1 MHNAVDNMDGSS
13 DEHHVVVGRME
24 MGPEGLRLLEDNNG
38 NRILYG
44 EKVIVDEED
53 EREEEEE
60 EDEEDGGGGGLGGP
74 GVVDHHHHRHGSSNN
89 AHKLQFVQ
97 HLGYQEQHQQ
107 IENHNS
113 IDGGGEEQQQQQPH
127 HHNGDAGYGVGGR
140 PLHHQQQQEDGED
153 DVEEPKLGEL
163 GRAMLMVDGVNNKV
177 GEDGRDRPASDV
189 DVGTA
194 QSPHPGSGGGGGAG
208 AGGSGGKS
216 GRGGGKT
223 SREPPIEWS
232 EGATSVLL
240 QAFGEKYRALDRG
253 NFTSKIWADIAA
265 RVNAYAMT
273 VVDSGSVGEGPPKT
287 QEQCRIKVDNL
298 KKRYKVER
306 EKKRVSGSTI
316 SKWPFFDTM
325 EELIGSNPRLM
336 RGVGGLDLPLLAL
349 ENSVQPLAIRSSL
362 QEGERIYY
370 LEASAGGDGDQA
382 SETVPKISPM
392 FERGKRKRALK
403 DIERENVN
411 APSLR
416 ALFEGYN
423 IPSIIIDAMVQED
436 MDENTLIN
444 TKDISALIDQ
454 LRIKHRLHIKLGPAE
469 RIKQAIE
476 AAREKKQA
484 A

>member
-1 MHNAVDNMDGSS
+1 L
-13 DEHHVVVGRME
+13 DE
-24 MGPEGLRLLEDNNG
+24 
-38 NRILYG
+38 
-44 EKVIVDEED
+44 
-53 EREEEEE
+53 
-60 EDEEDGGGGGLGGP
+60 
-74 GVVDHHHHRHGSSNN
+74 
-89 AHKLQFVQ
+89 
-97 HLGYQEQHQQ
+97 
-107 IENHNS
+107 
-113 IDGGGEEQQQQQPH
+113 
-127 HHNGDAGYGVGGR
+127 
-140 PLHHQQQQEDGED
+140 
-153 DVEEPKLGEL
+153 
-163 GRAMLMVDGVNNKV
+163 
-177 GEDGRDRPASDV
+177 
-189 DVGTA
+189 
-194 QSPHPGSGGGGGAG
+194 
-208 AGGSGGKS
+208 
-216 GRGGGKT
+216 
-223 SREPPIEWS
+223 
-232 EGATSVLL
+232 
-240 QAFGEKYRALDRG
+240 
-253 NFTSKIWADIAA
+253 
-265 RVNAYAMT
+265 
-273 VVDSGSVGEGPPKT
+273 
-287 QEQCRIKVDNL
+287 KVDNL

-306 EKKRVSGSTI
+306 EKIRVSGSTI

-444 TKDISALIDQ
+444 TKDITALIDQ